1 MAVAAKLKKWAA
13 LRKLA
18 ARLWFFRALTFF
30 RDYQFITQYKACT
43 ISQTKYRRYLC
54 KSRPKDEDNYFGV

>member
-18 ARLWFFRALTFF
+18 ARLWFFRAL
-30 RDYQFITQYKACT
+30 
-43 ISQTKYRRYLC
+43 
-54 KSRPKDEDNYFGV
+54 